1 MTSYFKL
8 QPLAQQIQTSM
19 MNQAADITF
28 SKLGYCPAFLASQ
41 EPINADT
48 KLKVVN
54 SVAMDNHSKDFPC
67 AGHLSKSDNSSIS
80 ATSTNDF
87 YFSMQQSLRKSLRKF
102 VLLGFDF
109 LHIVQTWQPFCFSH
123 SLCVSWL
130 SVCKRIRR
138 KYSTDISVSDSWV
151 RR

>member
-19 MNQAADITF
+19 MNQAADIIF
-28 SKLGYCPAFLASQ
+28 SKLGYCPAFLVSQ
-41 EPINADT
+41 EPIDADT
-48 KLKVVN
+48 KLKVVI

-102 VLLGFDF
+102 VLLR
-109 LHIVQTWQPFCFSH
+109 L
-123 SLCVSWL
+123 LCKHGSL
-130 SVCKRIRR
+130 SVFPILYAYPECRFVKGSGE
-138 KYSTDISVSDSWV
+138 STAQIFP
-151 RR
+151 